1 VRPDAEHLLP
11 PLAVALVLL
20 AWWADPPGPALVL
33 RRGTGLAFAAV
44 LASIAAAAGPPGNLN
59 APPASADAPFRHRV
73 RGLTGADPDFLLAA
87 ADVARRTRE
96 GEPVFCG
103 NARHDLTDVNPALIY
118 FVAGRPN
125 ATRYDNLHPGVVTAP
140 EVQREIAGDLEGKR
154 VRVVV
159 LWREPGIPRPGDRA
173 SAGGATELDAFL
185 NRAFTPVRAFGRY
198 EVRVRAEGQAALRES
213 AAESP
218 LSK

>member
-1 VRPDAEHLLP
+1 MA
-11 PLAVALVLL
+11 ACLL
-20 AWWADPPGPALVL
+20 AA
-33 RRGTGLAFAAV
+33 
-44 LASIAAAAGPPGNLN
+44 IAAAAGPPGAPN
-59 APPASADAPFRHRV
+59 APPAGVDEQFRRRV

-87 ADVARRTRE
+87 ADVARRTRV

-103 NARHDLTDVNPALIY
+103 NARHDLADVNPALFY
-118 FVAGRPN
+118 FAAGRPN

-140 EVQREIAGDLEGKR
+140 EVQREIAGDLEGKG

-159 LWREPGIPRPGDRA
+159 LWREPGIPRPGESA

-185 NRAFTPVRAFGRY
+185 HRAFTPVRAFGRY
-198 EVRVRAEGQAALRES
+198 EVRVRAEGQAALVEAGAAS
-213 AAESP
+213 A